1 MTEPTSPGPLRLR
14 AITKDDLDVIAAL
27 LQDALLPMMDV
38 AFQPKE
44 NRFLAVA
51 NRFRWENPPGLRERI
66 LCALQFEQVR
76 GVRVRGVDRTD
87 RGKILNLLSLIVKD
101 GPEGQRITLVFAGGG
116 EIELT
121 IGGIDLTI
129 EDRGEPWPALS
140 TPNHDEPPTP

>member
-1 MTEPTSPGPLRLR
+1 MTEPSSPGPLRLR

-38 AFQPKE
+38 AFQPSE

-66 LCALQFEQVR
+66 LCALQFEKVR

-87 RGKILNLLSLIVKD
+87 RGKILDLLSLVLKD

-121 IGGIDLTI
+121 VDGIDLSI
-129 EDRGEPWPALS
+129 DDQGEPWPALS
-140 TPNHDEPPTP
+140 TPNHDEPPAP